1 MNERQVEGRAGPK
14 LGTLPDVGSGCR
26 RGPFIAAGEAAGAQK
41 DTAMTKIRLTQL
53 GCLTLLIAWYV
64 SSALPASATPDPP
77 SGYYASPAAR
87 LPAGPPAQPA
97 VIHDHI
103 ALGSYVL
110 IVGLT
115 VVGTLIVVAM
125 TARLR
130 RPSVRRA
137 EQPTGA

>member
-1 MNERQVEGRAGPK
+1 VAAFPRR
-14 LGTLPDVGSGCR
+14 TL
-26 RGPFIAAGEAAGAQK
+26 IAAGEAAGGK
-41 DTAMTKIRLTQL
+41 GHAMTKIRLTQL
-53 GCLTLLIAWYV
+53 GCLALLIAWYI

-77 SGYYASPAAR
+77 PGYYASPAAQ
-87 LPAGPPAQPA
+87 LPADPPAQPA
-97 VIHDHI
+97 VVHDHI

-115 VVGTLIVVAM
+115 VVGTLIVVAT

-137 EQPTGA
+137 EQPTEA